1 MEIPESLKYSKD
13 HGWVRMEGAVA
24 RIGITDLAQDA
35 LGGIVHVELPLVGLS
50 LVEGQNIGEVE
61 SSKSVSEIYSPIG
74 GTISAVN
81 TLLEANPALLN
92 SDPYGEGWICE
103 ITGFESSAIK
113 SLLDAEAYR
122 GFIGN

>member
-13 HGWVRMEGAVA
+13 HGWVRVDGIVA

-35 LGGIVHVELPLVGLS
+35 LGDIVHVELPIVGLS

-81 TLLEANPALLN
+81 IVLETNPALLN

-113 SLLDAEAYR
+113 SLLDAETYR
-122 GFIGN
+122 GFTGN

>member
-1 MEIPESLKYSKD
+1 M
-13 HGWVRMEGAVA
+13 
-24 RIGITDLAQDA
+24 
-35 LGGIVHVELPLVGLS
+35 HVELPIVGLS
-50 LVEGQNIGEVE
+50 LVEGQNLGQVE

-81 TLLEANPALLN
+81 IVLETNPALLN

-113 SLLDAEAYR
+113 SLLDAETYR
-122 GFIGN
+122 GFTGN

>member
-13 HGWVRMEGAVA
+13 HGWVRVDGIVA

-35 LGGIVHVELPLVGLS
+35 LGDIVHVELPIVGLS
-50 LVEGQNIGEVE
+50 LVEGQNLGQVE

-81 TLLEANPALLN
+81 IVLETNPALLN

-113 SLLDAEAYR
+113 SLLDAETYR
-122 GFIGN
+122 GFTGN